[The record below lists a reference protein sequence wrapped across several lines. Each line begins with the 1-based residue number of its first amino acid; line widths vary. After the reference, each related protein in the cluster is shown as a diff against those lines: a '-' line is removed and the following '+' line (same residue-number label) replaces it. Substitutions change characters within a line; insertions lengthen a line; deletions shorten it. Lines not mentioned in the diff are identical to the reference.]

1 MEKKHSETSQS
12 IARNVLYGFSTWIL
26 PLGLSFIATPIIL
39 KSLGVQ
45 SYGIYALVM
54 GFVGNSF
61 NFNFG
66 RAITKYI
73 AEYRATG
80 ENNKIPDVISS
91 VFLINLLVGLTS
103 VVVICVLAKWL
114 VLDVFKIEEETQNT
128 SITAFYVASLIIFV
142 AMLNQIFTAILQGIH
157 RFDIYSK
164 IFNLNNIVVLS
175 GNILLA
181 YFDYGILSLLMWN
194 LSVAGII
201 CLIYFN
207 KSKNLLP
214 EFHLKLHFPSSTLKL
229 ILTYSS
235 GIIGYQLL
243 SNLIVLFERG
253 WVTRKFGAE
262 NLTYYAVPMTLAMF
276 IHGFIA
282 SLMIVIFPL
291 ASELKDNKEKLLRLY
306 QTSTKVVCFLVLFM
320 GTTIIVESREF
331 LTLWLGVVFA
341 DKATLLLVIHTI
353 TFCLAAVLIVTWQM
367 AEGLGYPGYNCLLAM
382 IQLVVSVTL
391 MIGLTDIYGEV
402 GVAIGRMLSLATIIF
417 SIFYVEKWFFGRV
430 QREFWLKLLGVLAVS
445 VIFSTVVEKLII
457 SNFVLN
463 WLTLALATLCGGIIY
478 CVVLWLLGFV
488 AEDEKLLLKQLLKVE
503 N

>member
-1 MEKKHSETSQS
+1 MEKKHSETTQS

-39 KSLGVQ
+39 KSLGTEN
-45 SYGIYALVM
+45 YGIYALVM

-80 ENNKIPDVISS
+80 ENDKIPEVISS
-91 VFLINLLVGLTS
+91 VFFINLFVGLTS
-103 VVVICVLAKWL
+103 VVLICISAKWL
-114 VLDVFKIEEETQNT
+114 VSFVFKIEHSNQNT
-128 SITAFYVASLIIFV
+128 TINAFYIGSLIIFV
-142 AMLNQIFTAILQGIH
+142 AMFNQVFTAVLQGIH

-164 IFNLNNIVVLS
+164 VFNLNNIVILT

-181 YFDYGILSLLMWN
+181 YFDYGILSLLIWN
-194 LSVAGII
+194 LSVGSII

-214 EFHLKLHFPSSTLKL
+214 ELHIKLNFSLKILKL
-229 ILTYSS
+229 ILIYSS

-262 NLTYYAVPMTLAMF
+262 NLTYYAVPMTVAMF

-282 SLMIVIFPL
+282 SLMLVIFPL

-306 QTSTKVVCFLVLFM
+306 KTATKVVCFLVLFM

-331 LTLWLGVVFA
+331 LTLWLGVEFA
-341 DKATLLLVIHTI
+341 DKASSLLILHTI
-353 TFCLAAVLIVTWQM
+353 TFCLAAIIIVTWQM
-367 AEGLGYPGYNCLLAM
+367 VEGLGYPGYNCILAM
-382 IQLVVSVTL
+382 IQLGVSITL
-391 MIGLTDIYGEV
+391 MVGLTESYGEI
-402 GVAIGRMLSLATIIF
+402 GVAVGRMLSLTTIIF
-417 SIFYVEKWFFGRV
+417 SIFYVEKWFFGQI
-430 QREFWLKLLGVLAVS
+430 QREFWLKLLSVLAVS
-445 VIFSTVVEKLII
+445 VIFSSIIEKFIV
-457 SNFVLN
+457 SRFALN
-463 WLTLALATLCGGIIY
+463 WLNLALATLCGGIIY
-478 CVVLWLLGFV
+478 CVILWLLGFITD
-488 AEDEKLLLKQLLKVE
+488 DEKLLLKRLFKIE

>member
-1 MEKKHSETSQS
+1 MEKKHSETSRS

-26 PLGLSFIATPIIL
+26 PLGLSFIATPVIL
-39 KSLGVQ
+39 KSLGTQ
-45 SYGIYALVM
+45 NYGIYALVM

-80 ENNKIPDVISS
+80 KNHKIPDVISS
-91 VFLINLLVGLTS
+91 VFFVNLLVGLTS
-103 VVVICVLAKWL
+103 IVLICVLAKWL
-114 VLDVFKIEEETQNT
+114 VLDVFKIESGTQNIT
-128 SITAFYVASLIIFV
+128 VTAFYIAAVIIFV

-157 RFDIYSK
+157 RFDVYSK

-181 YFDYGILSLLMWN
+181 FYSYGILSLLIWN
-194 LSVAGII
+194 LSVASII
-201 CLIYFN
+201 CLIYYKN
-207 KSKNLLP
+207 SKKLLP
-214 EFHLKLHFPSSTLKL
+214 EFKLKLHFPSKTLKL

-243 SNLIVLFERG
+243 SNIVVLFERG
-253 WVTRKFGAE
+253 WITRQFGTE
-262 NLTYYAVPMTLAMF
+262 NLTYYAVPMTLALF

-306 QTSTKVVCFLVLFM
+306 QTATKVVCFLVLFM
-320 GTTIIVESREF
+320 GTTIIVESHEF
-331 LTLWLGVVFA
+331 LTLWLGTEFA
-341 DKATLLLVIHTI
+341 DKAAWLLVIHAI
-353 TFCLAAVLIVTWQM
+353 TFSIAAILIVSWQM

-382 IQLVVSVTL
+382 IQLVVSVTF
-391 MIGLTDIYGEV
+391 MIGLTNSYGEI
-402 GVAIGRMLSLATIIF
+402 GVAIGRMLSLTTLIF

-430 QREFWLKLLGVLAVS
+430 QREFWLKLLSVLAVS
-445 VIFSTVVEKLII
+445 VVFSAAVEKLII
-457 SNFVLN
+457 SNFALN
-463 WLTLALATLCGGIIY
+463 WITLVFATICGGLIY
-478 CVVLWLLGFV
+478 CVMLWFLGFITE
-488 AEDEKLLLKQLLKVE
+488 AEKLLLRRVVGI
-503 N
+503 